1 MCGLYANCYSRFV
14 KLRVVM
20 AGKSR
25 RTQGPFVVG
34 SDALVQA
41 TLNVT
46 AARAFQTPSPN
57 MNTCACRITI
67 KSHMSTRCHVLQMVL
82 ITAQIKRQTVGYDS
96 FDPLQLLYSGLTGFR
111 RSFFLSLYLSHN
123 HGAT

>member
-46 AARAFQTPSPN
+46 GPS
-57 MNTCACRITI
+57 R
-67 KSHMSTRCHVLQMVL
+67 
-82 ITAQIKRQTVGYDS
+82 
-96 FDPLQLLYSGLTGFR
+96 LLHPT
-111 RSFFLSLYLSHN
+111 
-123 HGAT
+123 